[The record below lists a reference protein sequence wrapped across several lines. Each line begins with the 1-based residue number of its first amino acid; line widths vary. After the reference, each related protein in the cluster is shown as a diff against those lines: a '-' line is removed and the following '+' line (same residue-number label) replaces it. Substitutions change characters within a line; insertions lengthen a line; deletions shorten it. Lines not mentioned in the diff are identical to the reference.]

1 MALNR
6 RKGAAS
12 KSRLEKGQKVK
23 NFKLKQAKASTNKQE
38 IVALEKQVA
47 NLQQKLKPSYE
58 TLNVFNEVL
67 STAINSSQNPTNL
80 GAFSPQEQKWL
91 LGVNHNSLMSVFAT
105 AGTISYEQFMY
116 YGTTIKYQI
125 KSAGQPLPVQ
135 FTVMLCT
142 LTKLG
147 VEQRG
152 YGVPTVGMDYYK
164 EPSGKVRMNRDFW
177 IVRKRQEFEIGHT
190 PFLSAIPATNVNT
203 PIRNTIHRGVISYY
217 FKKPKE
223 IKVGDTA
230 SSVWAI
236 NQNEYV
242 NDARLQL
249 FVFHNNGSAAPASC
263 EMDYVAISKVTV
275 GT

>member
-1 MALNR
+1 MAAIR
-6 RKGAAS
+6 RK
-12 KSRLEKGQKVK
+12 RLPTKPKEGKVK
-23 NFKLKQAKASTNKQE
+23 NYKLKKADATKNKQE
-38 IVALEKQVA
+38 IVYLEKKLNV
-47 NLQQKLKPSYE
+47 LEQKLKPTYE
-58 TLNVFNEVL
+58 TLNVYNEVL

-80 GAFSPQEQKWL
+80 GAFTPDDQKWM
-91 LGVNHNSLMSVFAT
+91 LGINHAT
-105 AGTISYEQFMY
+105 AMKDLATANEISFEQFMY
-116 YGTTIKYQI
+116 HGTSIKYQI

-152 YGVPTVGMDYYK
+152 YGVPTSGMDYYK
-164 EPSGKVRMNRDFW
+164 EPSGKVRMNKDFW

-190 PFLSAIPATNVNT
+190 PFLTSTPATNVNT
-203 PIRNTIHRGVISYY
+203 PIRNTIHRGEISHY
-217 FKKPKE
+217 FKKPKL

-230 SSVWAI
+230 GNVWELGSG
-236 NQNEYV
+236 EYP
-242 NDARLQL
+242 NDARVQL

>member
-1 MALNR
+1 MAAIR
-6 RKGAAS
+6 RK
-12 KSRLEKGQKVK
+12 RLPTKPKEGKVK
-23 NFKLKQAKASTNKQE
+23 NYKLKKADATKNKQE
-38 IVALEKQVA
+38 IVYLEKKVA
-47 NLQQKLKPSYE
+47 TLEQKLKPSYE

-67 STAINSSQNPTNL
+67 STAINNTQNPTNL
-80 GAFSPQEQKWL
+80 GAFSPQDQKWM

-105 AGTISYEQFMY
+105 ASIVSYEQFMY
-116 YGTTIKYQI
+116 HGTSIKYQI
-125 KSAGQPLPVQ
+125 KCAGQPLPVQ

-152 YGVPTVGMDYYK
+152 YGVPVVGMDYYK
-164 EPSGKVRMNRDFW
+164 EPSGKVHMNKDFW

-190 PFLSAIPATNVNT
+190 PFLTSIPATNVNT
-203 PIRNTIHRGVISYY
+203 PIRNTIHRGVISHY

-223 IKVGDTA
+223 IKVGDTG
-230 SSVWAI
+230 SSVWSLT
-236 NQNEYV
+236 QNEYS